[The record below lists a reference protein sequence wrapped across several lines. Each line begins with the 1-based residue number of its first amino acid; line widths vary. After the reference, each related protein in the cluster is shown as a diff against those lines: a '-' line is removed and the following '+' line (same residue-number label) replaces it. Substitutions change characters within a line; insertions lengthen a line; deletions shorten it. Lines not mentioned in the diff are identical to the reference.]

1 MAKQLD
7 NLPQV
12 MRDAMDRA
20 LLWLGIDAS
29 WINDVGVDLGYED
42 GGTHYANY
50 SFELVTP
57 EVISTGPG
65 GETHVI
71 GGGRRLHKTAL
82 ILFKATN
89 RVWFSNA
96 IVPQTSAMFN
106 MELNQ

>member
-7 NLPQV
+7 SLPQV

-29 WINDVGVDLGYED
+29 WINDVGIDLGYED

-57 EVISTGPG
+57 EVIASNSSGLPIK
-65 GETHVI
+65 I

-82 ILFKATN
+82 TLFKATN

-96 IVPQTSAMFN
+96 IVPETSAMFN